1 MQPSPHLT
9 NDLARFVAGTNE
21 NHVPERARHAAKRAL
36 LNFFA
41 VAFAGCRTQPVDIA
55 LKSLAEFSGGTPA
68 TVIGRRERI
77 DALSAAFLNAA
88 GANVFDYC
96 DTHLPT
102 VIHPTAPLAPA
113 LFALS
118 ELHKVSGP
126 RFLTAFAIGFE
137 IECRI
142 GMAVSPGHYAKGW
155 HITSTCG
162 VFGAAAGAAR
172 LLELSPQQVG
182 WALGIA
188 STQSSGLCEC
198 LGWPAKSVSVGNAA
212 RNGLWSA
219 LLAGKGFSGPAEPIA
234 GAQGWLAVMGERPNW
249 AALTDG
255 LGKSW
260 AVIDNSL
267 KPYPCGFVIH
277 PVLDCALDWRRA
289 NPDAIVERVAV
300 RGNPLLLKRADRPD
314 IVTGREAQVS
324 LQHAV
329 ACALL
334 LGKAG
339 LDEFTDACVNDP
351 KVKAMR
357 GRISVAPDD
366 ALPTIAAE
374 VDIVTSDGKSHRT
387 STRAARGSSTNPQ
400 KDGEIEQKLRD
411 EAGRWSPGYDARP
424 LIDAIWALERS
435 ADVRDL
441 LALARP

>member
-1 MQPSPHLT
+1 
-9 NDLARFVAGTNE
+9 
-21 NHVPERARHAAKRAL
+21 VPAEL
-36 LNFFA
+36 L
-41 VAFAGCRTQPVDIA
+41 GW
-55 LKSLAEFSGGTPA
+55 
-68 TVIGRRERI
+68 
-77 DALSAAFLNAA
+77 AA
-88 GANVFDYC
+88 GAGAAY
-96 DTHLPT
+96 
-102 VIHPTAPLAPA
+102 A
-113 LFALS
+113 ALS
-118 ELHKVSGP
+118 LLLDDVFPFSMYSMYSV
-126 RFLTAFAIGFE
+126 TAA
-137 IECRI
+137 RR
-142 GMAVSPGHYAKGW
+142 
-155 HITSTCG
+155 
-162 VFGAAAGAAR
+162 AGAV
-172 LLELSPQQVG
+172 PVF
-182 WALGIA
+182 
-188 STQSSGLCEC
+188 
-198 LGWPAKSVSVGNAA
+198 
-212 RNGLWSA
+212 
-219 LLAGKGFSGPAEPIA
+219 LADGREDRFDRYAGFSGIDARRVNPPPDTCSLEWRVNELRR
-234 GAQGWLAVMGERPNW
+234 WLEQNPSRGGEGPVRVEVGYRLL
-249 AALTDG
+249 ALG
-255 LGKSW
+255 EGGRL
-260 AVIDNSL
+260 
-267 KPYPCGFVIH
+267 
-277 PVLDCALDWRRA
+277 
-289 NPDAIVERVAV
+289 VERVAV

-387 STRAARGSSTNPQ
+387 STRAARGSSANPQ